1 MPINALHE
9 EGFIGRR
16 DALQDLHRWALD
28 AEKGS
33 GQSIVLAGSPGIGK
47 TELLKQFFTHLFWKQ
62 DAIAPFYYSVSS
74 AILSV
79 PLFARDYLTR
89 FLCQRLAFEN
99 KEESLLYLE
108 GITVRELAAWARD
121 RGAAWAGELLD
132 RFQRC
137 ADDPIDMLR
146 VALHAPL
153 QSALFTGKPVAV
165 LIDDFHKLAR
175 LHHQGA
181 ADPSLIA
188 LFESAL
194 SAKKAPHL
202 ITGNAAELQALSLP
216 GVTWVPLRPLIFGD
230 AERLFSAVLQARGTA
245 AAGVPPALLD
255 LLGGNPLYLRCV
267 AGAVKTDRVSGEED
281 FWSAYVQEVA
291 SGGIYHYYA
300 AALKTLFAE
309 GGERRQ
315 ALEALYGIYES
326 EGAPLE
332 DRKLKGPDAGKLSPA
347 LARALLLSGFVR
359 GEFGGYRAPDDRVM
373 REFISR
379 LYEREI
385 GVKPSRDVRQQ
396 APEQRFSPQVTG
408 NVFELALPLMP
419 QAELVVAR
427 SLEQI
432 GRNLQV
438 PEDVIG
444 QMQMAVIEACIN
456 AIEHNRGGERRLFV
470 TISAEGE
477 RLEVSV
483 ESPGRDF
490 LQAETGEPFVGTAL
504 REGGPRGQG
513 VKLMKRFTDTLRYE
527 KTGRG
532 TRVVLGKRLTRTSE
546 PRKENVPN
554 RE

>member
-1 MPINALHE
+1 MPINALQE
-9 EGFIGRR
+9 EGFIGRAA
-16 DALQDLHRWALD
+16 ALQDLHRWALD
-28 AEKGS
+28 AARGS
-33 GQSIVLAGSPGIGK
+33 GQSIVLSGAPGSGK

-74 AILSV
+74 AILSA

-99 KEESLLYLE
+99 KEESLLFIE
-108 GITVRELAAWARD
+108 GVPVRELAAWTRE
-121 RGAAWAGELLD
+121 RGAAWAGEMLD

-153 QSALFTGKPVAV
+153 QAALFTGKPAV
-165 LIDDFHKLAR
+165 VLLDDFHKLAR

-188 LFESAL
+188 LFDPVFSGRK
-194 SAKKAPHL
+194 SPHL
-202 ITGNAAELQALSLP
+202 ITGSAAELQALSMP
-216 GVTWVPLRPLIFGD
+216 GVTWLPLRPLTTAD
-230 AERLFSAVLQARGTA
+230 AERLFSAVLQARGIA
-245 AAGVPPALLD
+245 ADKVPPALLD
-255 LLGGNPLYLRCV
+255 VLGGNPLYLRCV
-267 AGAVKTDRVSGEED
+267 AGAVRPGKIPGEAE
-281 FWSAYVQEVA
+281 FWSAFDQEVTA
-291 SGGIYHYYA
+291 GGIYHYYA
-300 AALKTLFAE
+300 TALKTLFAGSE
-309 GGERRQ
+309 VRRE
-315 ALEALYGIYES
+315 ALEALYGIYEA
-326 EGAPLE
+326 EGAPAE
-332 DRKLKGPDAGKLSPA
+332 ERRPKGPDAAKLSAP
-347 LARALLLSGFVR
+347 LASALLSSGFLR

-373 REFISR
+373 RQFISR
-379 LYEREI
+379 LYEREV
-385 GVKPSRDVRQQ
+385 GAKPPRDIRHQ
-396 APEQRFSPQVTG
+396 APEQRLSPQVSG
-408 NVFELALPLMP
+408 NVFELALPLAP

-432 GRNLQV
+432 GRNLQL

-470 TISAEGE
+470 TISAEAD

-490 LQAETGEPFVGTAL
+490 TQAETGEPFIGTAL

-513 VKLMKRFTDTLRYE
+513 VKLMKRFTDSMRYE

-532 TRVVLGKRLTRTSE
+532 TRVVLGKRLTRSPAPGTE
-546 PRKENVPN
+546 GAPDHE
-554 RE
+554 